1 MEKEPNSRTKMGPAR
16 PSQSTII
23 LALTGLAIVAVV
35 ALPIAPRREMGESPA
50 DDARSTYLTLMAQ
63 MAAQDQQSTEPVFS
77 DSADA
82 TRRAGRLDR
91 DLFAPAPR
99 RSSGANAPGKAGE
112 SGAQTPAAAR
122 MRWRPPNLG
131 GIYIDGDQ
139 ARAIIDGRV
148 VAVGD
153 KIREFQVIEIQA
165 NGVLLKR
172 GEQVEKLVLGGGR

>member
-1 MEKEPNSRTKMGPAR
+1 MEKEPNSKTKMGPAR

-35 ALPIAPRREMGESPA
+35 ALPIAPRRETGKSPA

-82 TRRAGRLDR
+82 THRAGRLDR

-99 RSSGANAPGKAGE
+99 RSSGAISPAGAGE
-112 SGAQTPAAAR
+112 SGARTSAAPA
-122 MRWRPPNLG
+122 RWRPPNLG

-148 VAVGD
+148 VGVGD

-172 GEQVEKLVLGGGR
+172 GEQVEKLVVGGGR